1 MSINAILNGC
11 EGVRKTGEGRWIARC
26 PTRPDKH
33 PSLAIRLLDDGRIL
47 LHDFGGDPVSDILH
61 ALGMNYGDLFPTAAS
76 SHLPKQ
82 KRPFIAGDV
91 LRCLALDSLIVL
103 QCANAI
109 RRGDKLTDADH
120 ASLLAAVTHFQS
132 AERICNA

>member
-1 MSINAILNGC
+1 MSIEAILNRC

-26 PTRPDKH
+26 PSRPDKH
-33 PSLAIRLLDDGRIL
+33 PSLSIRLLDDGRIL

-61 ALGMNYGDLFPTAAS
+61 ALGMNYGDLFPTAAH
-76 SHLPKQ
+76 SHLPPV
-82 KRPFIAGDV
+82 KRPFIASDV
-91 LRCLALDSLIVL
+91 LRCLALDALIVL
-103 QCANAI
+103 QCSNAM
-109 RRGDKLTDADH
+109 RRGEKLSDADH

>member
-1 MSINAILNGC
+1 MSIDNLLGRL
-11 EGVRKTGEGRWIARC
+11 ERVRRTGDGRWIASC

-47 LHDFGGDPVSDILH
+47 LKDFGGDSTSDVLA
-61 ALGMNYGDLFPTAAS
+61 ALGMNYGDLFPTAAH

-91 LRCLALDSLIVL
+91 LRCLALDSLILL
-103 QCANAI
+103 QCANAM